1 MTKLCWQAM
10 VRQTQ
15 TRKRHEASV
24 RVLEAILEA
33 AATEFA
39 SHGFEG
45 ASTRRIA
52 ENAGVFQ
59 AQLGYHVGNK
69 EELWRATV
77 DWLFARLRE
86 DLEKGFAD
94 RMDQPI
100 DDPADALAD
109 IIRRHVR
116 HAARHPELS
125 RIMAVEASMATDRTK
140 YLLDTHVRPTLEA
153 LRMVWDD
160 VRAQGKGHG
169 MEAEDVFM
177 LMIGLASL
185 PFAQGPLMKPLL
197 GRNRVRPDD
206 HAEMIVK
213 WVLG

>member
-1 MTKLCWQAM
+1 M
-10 VRQTQ
+10 VRQMQ
-15 TRKRHEASV
+15 SRKRHEASV
-24 RVLEAILEA
+24 QVLEAILEA
-33 AATEFA
+33 AAAEFA
-39 SHGFEG
+39 AHGFEG
-45 ASTRRIA
+45 ASTRRVA

-77 DWLFARLRE
+77 DWLFARLRA
-86 DLEKGFAD
+86 DLEKGLAD
-94 RMDQPI
+94 RMDLPI
-100 DDPADALAD
+100 DDPAAVLAD

-116 HAARHPELS
+116 HTARHPELS
-125 RIMAVEASMATDRTK
+125 RIMSVEASVSTDRTK
-140 YLLDTHVRPTLEA
+140 HLLNTHVRPTLEA
-153 LRMVWDD
+153 LRMIWDD
-160 VRAQGKGHG
+160 VQAQGRGHG

-197 GRNRVRPDD
+197 GRNRVRPYD

>member
-1 MTKLCWQAM
+1 M

-24 RVLEAILEA
+24 QVLEAILEA
-33 AATEFA
+33 AAAEFA

-69 EELWRATV
+69 DELWRGTV
-77 DWLFARLRE
+77 DWLFTRLRA

-94 RMDQPI
+94 RMDRPI
-100 DDPADALAD
+100 DDPAAALAD

-125 RIMAVEASMATDRTK
+125 RIMSVEASMSTDRTK

>member
-1 MTKLCWQAM
+1 M
-10 VRQTQ
+10 
-15 TRKRHEASV
+15 
-24 RVLEAILEA
+24 
-33 AATEFA
+33 
-39 SHGFEG
+39 
-45 ASTRRIA
+45 
-52 ENAGVFQ
+52 FQ

-77 DWLFARLRE
+77 DWLFTRLRA

-94 RMDQPI
+94 RMDRPI
-100 DDPADALAD
+100 DDPAGALAD

-125 RIMAVEASMATDRTK
+125 RIMSVEASMSTDRTK

-160 VRAQGKGHG
+160 VQAQGRGHG

-177 LMIGLASL
+177 LMVGLASL